1 MRQFALEHG
10 DEDDSDDSDG
20 NDGVSSSGRAKSGA
34 FAAPFHF
41 PLSFSLSLSLSLVV
55 IIVIALAQDG
65 RLGVGGEGSAGLE
78 LMMCGQSFSVCH
90 CDGLRLMTGVHLMGI
105 CKAKT
110 QTDRQTHT
118 DTDTHRH
125 THTHRQTHKDRH
137 T

>member
-65 RLGVGGEGSAGLE
+65 RWAIGGGGRRQCWFGVDDVWSILFCVS
-78 LMMCGQSFSVCH
+78 L
-90 CDGLRLMTGVHLMGI
+90 
-105 CKAKT
+105 
-110 QTDRQTHT
+110 
-118 DTDTHRH
+118 
-125 THTHRQTHKDRH
+125 
-137 T
+137 